1 MPRTFDDTYLKKV
14 WKIDC
19 SFCLAAFIKVPSVK
33 KPSIYAGLR
42 GLIPSSCI
50 PYAFRNLMP
59 ISTVSSERLL
69 IPSVKKASDD
79 AFSLKI
85 FQERVRSQ
93 MR

>member
-19 SFCLAAFIKVPSVK
+19 SFYLAAFIKV
-33 KPSIYAGLR
+33 
-42 GLIPSSCI
+42 
-50 PYAFRNLMP
+50 
-59 ISTVSSERLL
+59 
-69 IPSVKKASDD
+69 PSVKKASDD